1 LRASFLN
8 LSISRIMRQKLGLI
22 ALLFCAKR
30 PEMPLRLPHS
40 HLLPLVPNRV
50 LTEKDMSDISI
61 STPSP
66 SNHSSMFGYV
76 TLEAEVDTIC
86 GSPLVG
92 TVPQAFLLDQST
104 SLAVVS
110 GDMYA
115 LKRTDHGHPP

>member
-1 LRASFLN
+1 MIPATNGYRY
-8 LSISRIMRQKLGLI
+8 GLKEI
-22 ALLFCAKR
+22 KAGEYKGR
-30 PEMPLRLPHS
+30 TE
-40 HLLPLVPNRV
+40 LVIR
-50 LTEKDMSDISI
+50 
-61 STPSP
+61 
-66 SNHSSMFGYV
+66 H

-115 LKRTDHGHPP
+115 LKRTDHGNPP